1 MIAQNPIVIKKIAAA
16 SPEVT
21 YKTGE
26 RGNNIDAIEEGA
38 KGAGGA
44 LKKLFGK

>member
-1 MIAQNPIVIKKIAAA
+1 MTAQNPNVIKKIVVA

-21 YKTGE
+21 YEMGE

-38 KGAGGA
+38 KGAGDA
-44 LKKLFGK
+44 LKKLFCK